1 MSKILAFI
9 LGFII
14 VWIIERRKRMTDIV
28 ENIKCYID
36 NVIADEGILYKKNG
50 RCYIQDV
57 GLGVTRRISENQYE
71 IIKENGYC

>member
-1 MSKILAFI
+1 
-9 LGFII
+9 
-14 VWIIERRKRMTDIV
+14 MTDII

-50 RCYIQDV
+50 RCYIQYV

-71 IIKENGYC
+71 IIKCNGYC